1 MRGVSLEQGEAV
13 AGSWFVYLGEPTP
26 MSAKVTGRLYVTNLY
41 VRFDG
46 DIALASGAAADISRG
61 LKPFQATDTSFAI
74 PYQRIASADVSRR
87 WIVKTLNLRLEDG
100 FLIPIQFGAMPTRSA
115 LAAIRRGLRRHGKGA

>member
-13 AGSWFVYLGEPTP
+13 AGSWFVYLGEPAP

-41 VRFDG
+41 VRFNG
-46 DIALASGAAADISRG
+46 DIALASAAAGISQG
-61 LKPFQATDTSFAI
+61 LKSFQPSDTSFAI

-115 LAAIRRGLRRHGKGA
+115 LAAIQRGLRRHGK